1 MSCFI
6 DGSDLGFCWA
16 AVRILVYVGS
26 DINQIMS
33 DYGSCRISSAN
44 DGEEQISS
52 LPIRHNQER
61 QSDAKKAKSSSQGLK
76 RAVLVSGGASLLR
89 AFSFIARSACR

>member
-1 MSCFI
+1 V
-6 DGSDLGFCWA
+6 
-16 AVRILVYVGS
+16 VRIRVYVGS
-26 DINQIMS
+26 DINSIMS

-61 QSDAKKAKSSSQGLK
+61 QSDAKKAKTSSQGLN
-76 RAVLVSGGASLLR
+76 RAVLVSGGEGPDQIGVKI
-89 AFSFIARSACR
+89 SFKGRF

>member
-1 MSCFI
+1 
-6 DGSDLGFCWA
+6 
-16 AVRILVYVGS
+16 
-26 DINQIMS
+26 MS

-61 QSDAKKAKSSSQGLK
+61 QSDAKKAKTSSQGLN
-76 RAVLVSGGASLLR
+76 RAVFV
-89 AFSFIARSACR
+89 